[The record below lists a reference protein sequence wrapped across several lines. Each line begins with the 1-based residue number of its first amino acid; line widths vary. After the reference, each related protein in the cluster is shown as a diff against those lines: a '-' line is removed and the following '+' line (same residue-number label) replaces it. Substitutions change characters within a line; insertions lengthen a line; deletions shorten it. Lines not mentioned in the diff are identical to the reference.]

1 MEGKRAVN
9 RKKLPIKIR
18 IGGGGGEE
26 KEYTIKLKIEN

>member
-18 IGGGGGEE
+18 IGGGGEE